1 MIPTALV
8 VKAKAKQLPIYEA
21 LLQCLEAGT
30 GWKEM
35 RRLWQSEWN
44 RWELAGFT
52 GCDVK
57 RLTCTYLY
65 VSVGFIQLYK
75 LYLYRFLFEQRLPVN
90 VQSCLSC
97 LSYRCPSKWLRLAVL
112 HGFPCFTPWLRPA
125 RPLGMWGTQHG
136 YQTPLSWDWLAPSE
150 ASQGLAKRRRCVC
163 FLEIYLVISGLM
175 TTWFYC
181 CIELPHFWWFHLLLF
196 WPFNNDEVG

>member
-52 GCDVK
+52 GCEVK

-65 VSVGFIQLYK
+65 VSVGCIQLYK
-75 LYLYRFLFEQRLPVN
+75 LYLYRFLFEQRLPLN

-97 LSYRCPSKWLRLAVL
+97 LSYRCPSESGWGWLFYMVSHVL
-112 HGFPCFTPWLRPA
+112 PPGSGRQGRSAC
-125 RPLGMWGTQHG
+125 G
-136 YQTPLSWDWLAPSE
+136 APNMLIKCRCLE
-150 ASQGLAKRRRCVC
+150 TGLPRVKLAKA
-163 FLEIYLVISGLM
+163 
-175 TTWFYC
+175 
-181 CIELPHFWWFHLLLF
+181 LP
-196 WPFNNDEVG
+196 NDEDVFAS

>member
-1 MIPTALV
+1 MGDVCPLLCWNFGGNHKLWGSLGGSVIVLLLQRIISNVLNLLSSNTSRQLGSLLLMCKLAMKKNENETIWLSQLAMIPTALV

-65 VSVGFIQLYK
+65 VSVGFI
-75 LYLYRFLFEQRLPVN
+75 
-90 VQSCLSC
+90 
-97 LSYRCPSKWLRLAVL
+97 
-112 HGFPCFTPWLRPA
+112 
-125 RPLGMWGTQHG
+125 
-136 YQTPLSWDWLAPSE
+136 
-150 ASQGLAKRRRCVC
+150 
-163 FLEIYLVISGLM
+163 
-175 TTWFYC
+175 
-181 CIELPHFWWFHLLLF
+181 HL
-196 WPFNNDEVG
+196 